1 MLTRYRLARYMLGA
15 KPMDHVQ
22 MTKAYVELG
31 MVPLRVLLVRHYLAW
46 AARIINCNESRLPW
60 VMMDGQMACGRRR
73 GQMACGRR
81 RRGHPHQR
89 WSDTLK
95 AALAFAD
102 LPTYQE
108 WSLSIAAIGD
118 NCRKR
123 PYQPASDEVQEFEIQ
138 YQCQ

>member
-1 MLTRYRLARYMLGA
+1 
-15 KPMDHVQ
+15 MDHLQ
-22 MTKAYVELG
+22 MPRAYEELG
-31 MVPLRVLLVRHYLAW
+31 MVPLRVLLVRRHYLAW
-46 AARIINCNESRLPW
+46 AARIINSDESRLPC
-60 VMMDGQMACGRRR
+60 VMMQ